1 MFLLILIGS
10 LVMFGRQGPPT
21 EFRDANDA
29 LSASDMSQSKNQG
42 PPAFSDAC
50 PQSESE
56 RTANLEE
63 AVKDG
68 YAIGRVGFF
77 GNQNTRDL
85 VLRKRILL
93 EEGEPLTREKIEESL
108 KRLSK
113 LEMIYPLRFANFEIQ
128 LDRPYKIANLTI
140 CVNEKRKQN

>member
-21 EFRDANDA
+21 EFRDANEA
-29 LSASDMSQSKNQG
+29 LSTLDMSQSKSQG
-42 PPAFSDAC
+42 QPTFSDAC
-50 PQSESE
+50 SQNESE
-56 RTANLEE
+56 KIANLEE
-63 AVKDG
+63 AEKNG

-113 LEMIYPLRFANFEIQ
+113 LKIIYPLRFANFEIQ
-128 LDRPYKIANLTI
+128 LDRANKIAHLEI
-140 CVNEKRKQN
+140 CVTEKRKQK

>member
-1 MFLLILIGS
+1 MFLLISNMIRSFVFAIAVTALPLQSEAGGFLI
-10 LVMFGRQGPPT
+10 
-21 EFRDANDA
+21 
-29 LSASDMSQSKNQG
+29 SQSKSQG
-42 PPAFSDAC
+42 QPTFSDAC
-50 PQSESE
+50 SQSESE

-63 AVKDG
+63 AEQNG

-85 VLRKRILL
+85 VLRRRILL

-113 LEMIYPLRFANFEIQ
+113 LKMIYPLRFANFEIQ
-128 LDRPYKIANLTI
+128 LDRPNKIAHLTI
-140 CVNEKRKQN
+140 CVTEKRKQK

>member
-1 MFLLILIGS
+1 MREALMIRPCVCAIAISVLALQSEAGGFL
-10 LVMFGRQGPPT
+10 MR
-21 EFRDANDA
+21 
-29 LSASDMSQSKNQG
+29 QSKSQG
-42 PPAFSDAC
+42 QPVFSDAC
-50 PQSESE
+50 SQNESE
-56 RTANLEE
+56 RTTNLEE
-63 AVKDG
+63 AEKNG

-113 LEMIYPLRFANFEIQ
+113 LKMIYPLRFANFEIQ
-128 LDRPYKIANLTI
+128 LDRANKIANLEI
-140 CVNEKRKQN
+140 CVTEKRKQK

>member
-1 MFLLILIGS
+1 MVMIRSFVFAIAVTALPLQSEAGGFL
-10 LVMFGRQGPPT
+10 
-21 EFRDANDA
+21 
-29 LSASDMSQSKNQG
+29 MSQSKSQG
-42 PPAFSDAC
+42 QPTFSDAC
-50 PQSESE
+50 SQSESE

-63 AVKDG
+63 AEKNG

-113 LEMIYPLRFANFEIQ
+113 LKMIYPLRFANFEIQ
-128 LDRPYKIANLTI
+128 LDRANKIAHLEI
-140 CVNEKRKQN
+140 CVTEKRKQK